1 MSTEVLVKNILY
13 FCCCSVAQLSLTLC
27 NPMDCNM
34 PGFLVLH
41 YLPELAQTHIHWVSY
56 AIPPSCALSSTSP
69 PPSIFSSLRV
79 FSNESALH
87 IWLPMYWSFNFS
99 ISPSMNIQ
107 GWFALGLIG
116 LISLLSKG
124 RSRVFSSTAI
134 WSINSS
140 AFRLLCGPTLTT
152 VQTPGKNTALTIW
165 TFVDKVSLCFLICCL
180 DWS

>member
-1 MSTEVLVKNILY
+1 MSTEVLVKNILH
-13 FCCCSVAQLSLTLC
+13 FCCCSVVQLSLTLC

-34 PGFLVLH
+34 PDFLVLH

-69 PPSIFSSLRV
+69 PPSIFPSIRV
-79 FSNESALH
+79 FSNDLALH
-87 IWLPMYWSFNFS
+87 IRWPKYCSFSFS
-99 ISPSMNIQ
+99 ISPSNENSGLIP
-107 GWFALGLIG
+107 LGLTG

-140 AFRLLCGPTLTT
+140 AFSLLCGPTLTT

-165 TFVDKVSLCFLICCL
+165 TFVDKVISLLFNML
-180 DWS
+180 SRFV